1 METKDHEA
9 THSPQ
14 QSIQLSS
21 STVQQDQNQKG
32 LPLQQQQQQ
41 EDEQQ
46 PQKYQTDNIRVPS
59 QLPSNY
65 DFTTTTETISNS
77 YVMPLSNTQNNSQY
91 QKQHFSTDP
100 VPSPVPHQFSYPGSA
115 VSQAPPQSSAPPSQ
129 SHSIP
134 LYHQYFGQS
143 LPNDQLQLHS
153 SVHEPRN
160 THLSLNSTR
169 PYYSSI
175 SQPQPPPPPPPAPQ
189 RLPSL
194 PTYSMPETESQQQH
208 YVWSTQD
215 SQSHHHQVPPSA
227 ITTDSS
233 TASTTTR
240 NTMPFQ
246 VSTNIDINRFPD
258 VTSLVNSNANI
269 VVPLVESRF
278 VDAKICTICGKRITR
293 DMSRHLRTHQVE
305 ARFHCVFPKRQCRH
319 KLGKFNRPYD
329 FKKHL
334 LNRHFIFD
342 DSAIKRLHNLSDK
355 LDHWGMCPCGLR
367 FTGKDWLNDHI
378 LTNDRT
384 KKCRLVE

>member
-1 METKDHEA
+1 
-9 THSPQ
+9 
-14 QSIQLSS
+14 
-21 STVQQDQNQKG
+21 
-32 LPLQQQQQQ
+32 
-41 EDEQQ
+41 
-46 PQKYQTDNIRVPS
+46 
-59 QLPSNY
+59 
-65 DFTTTTETISNS
+65 
-77 YVMPLSNTQNNSQY
+77 
-91 QKQHFSTDP
+91 
-100 VPSPVPHQFSYPGSA
+100 
-115 VSQAPPQSSAPPSQ
+115 
-129 SHSIP
+129 
-134 LYHQYFGQS
+134 
-143 LPNDQLQLHS
+143 
-153 SVHEPRN
+153 
-160 THLSLNSTR
+160 
-169 PYYSSI
+169 
-175 SQPQPPPPPPPAPQ
+175 
-189 RLPSL
+189 
-194 PTYSMPETESQQQH
+194 MPETESQQQH